1 MCAFHAMRALQ
12 PIGVLLGGS
21 GRASVRILPPPPVA
35 ALLRPAGFV
44 AGTLGRVRVAGANE
58 ALA

>member
-12 PIGVLLGGS
+12 PIGVLLGGT
-21 GRASVRILPPPPVA
+21 GRPRVRILQTPPVA
-35 ALLRPAGFV
+35 ALLRPAGFI
-44 AGTLGRVRVAGANE
+44 AGVETRDRVAGANE